1 MSHDPLFINLPNIT
15 YTYVSGYWIPVISY
29 NPYNNGKGGI
39 ISISEIGKYVEN
51 DSLFQVIDLVSR

>member
-29 NPYNNGKGGI
+29 NPHNNGKGGI